1 MTLSERHTFAE
12 RYDEAARQILLRLTG
27 RMPDSFAGHV
37 FVIGLVITD
46 LALYPIDKV
55 AGWVTN

>member
-1 MTLSERHTFAE
+1 MTFAE
-12 RYDEAARQILLRLTG
+12 RLDEATRQILLRLTG
-27 RMPDSFAGHV
+27 KLPDSIAGHV

-55 AGWVTN
+55 VGWATK